1 MGYNHA
7 KAEKKFYREWREKL
21 RLYKSA
27 GMSMEQILALY
38 KFDKAKLRSD
48 RRFYEHCESIQ
59 YEETNP
65 LFAEEAVSSPDN
77 YDMNNWTAALPDK
90 LCARLEKIPEE
101 WLKAFYLY
109 RVYGYT
115 QKEISSILL
124 KPRRTIGYWIVQVT
138 EIVDEFKKSCQ
149 NGGA

>member
-27 GMSMEQILALY
+27 GMSMKQILALY

-48 RRFYEHCESIQ
+48 RRFYEHCEPL
-59 YEETNP
+59 YNEENNP
-65 LFAEEAVSSPDN
+65 ILAKGTVDDFDS
-77 YDMNNWTAALPDK
+77 YHMNNWTKALPDK
-90 LCARLEKIPEE
+90 LRAHLEKIPEE
-101 WLKAFYLY
+101 RLKAFYLY

-115 QKEISSILL
+115 QKEISSFLL
-124 KPRRTIGYWIVQVT
+124 KPQQTISRWIVQVS
-138 EIVDEFKKSCQ
+138 EIVDDFRK
-149 NGGA
+149 NG